1 MSAAHMT
8 VPVFD
13 NIIGQQLPIRL
24 LQTFLRNGTLPH
36 ALIFSGTAG
45 VGKRMTAKA
54 VAMALNCTASTDK
67 AAPCGSCPSCRKIS
81 SNGHPDLVLIEPQG
95 QHLRIDQIRELLRT
109 LAMRPYQA
117 VHRVVI
123 IADAQAMNKEAS
135 NALLKVLEE
144 PPNDTTLILTAQEK
158 LDLLPT
164 IVSRCR
170 HLHFNPLCSD
180 DIISLLS
187 DADEV
192 DTFFIETAAAL
203 SGGSLS
209 KAAQLAT
216 DDWRNR
222 RNWLIAATGLGQPP
236 QEGPR
241 AIASALAFAA
251 QLAQEKER
259 VAELLEILKT
269 WIRDLGIWP
278 YHPAS
283 VINRDYREVLARV
296 RSGLND
302 LELLEMWRAVEKAQ
316 KEIAAKANLRL
327 TLEVMALGMAGYGQA
342 GSPSEVT

>member
-1 MSAAHMT
+1 
-8 VPVFD
+8 
-13 NIIGQQLPIRL
+13 
-24 LQTFLRNGTLPH
+24 
-36 ALIFSGTAG
+36 
-45 VGKRMTAKA
+45 
-54 VAMALNCTASTDK
+54 
-67 AAPCGSCPSCRKIS
+67 
-81 SNGHPDLVLIEPQG
+81 
-95 QHLRIDQIRELLRT
+95 
-109 LAMRPYQA
+109 
-117 VHRVVI
+117 VVI

-170 HLHFNPLCSD
+170 HLHFNPLCSE

-192 DTFFIETAAAL
+192 DTLFIETAAAIAD
-203 SGGSLS
+203 GSLS

-216 DDWRNR
+216 EAWHNR
-222 RNWLIAATGLGQPP
+222 RNWLIAATGLDQPP

-259 VAELLEILKT
+259 VAELLEMLKT

-278 YHPAS
+278 YHPSA
-283 VINRDYREVLARV
+283 VINRDYLEVLARV

-342 GSPSEVT
+342 GSPSGVT